1 MTLSIILLYKYY
13 NYYITSIIIVSH
25 TNLAEHATYRSIMN
39 VFSTFIR
46 IVKINDWVIW
56 VHQLLQ
62 VHSVLKTL
70 NIKPFPPHVCWQ
82 FYQDLGKI
90 SKHNQVSCFT
100 SFQGS
105 SLVVCHFFWHLSTSL
120 DEHFSE
126 FWLASLSKIPSA
138 RYLLALVVASKA
150 SLGFAEYLIQP
161 SFLNLLMN
169 LPLTYRP
176 HGSPYLFRFVF
187 VPGVFIIFNWHIL
200 LSHNFF

>member
-1 MTLSIILLYKYY
+1 MIGLFDCTNYSKFILFWKRSTW
-13 NYYITSIIIVSH
+13 NHFSNTSADSF
-25 TNLAEHATYRSIMN
+25 T
-39 VFSTFIR
+39 
-46 IVKINDWVIW
+46 
-56 VHQLLQ
+56 
-62 VHSVLKTL
+62 KTL
-70 NIKPFPPHVCWQ
+70 EKFWNTIKLLSFMFHIFSRFQ
-82 FYQDLGKI
+82 FSGMP
-90 SKHNQVSCFT
+90 
-100 SFQGS
+100 
-105 SLVVCHFFWHLSTSL
+105 FFWHLSTSL
-120 DEHFSE
+120 DKHFSE

-176 HGSPYLFRFVF
+176 HGSPYLFRFAF